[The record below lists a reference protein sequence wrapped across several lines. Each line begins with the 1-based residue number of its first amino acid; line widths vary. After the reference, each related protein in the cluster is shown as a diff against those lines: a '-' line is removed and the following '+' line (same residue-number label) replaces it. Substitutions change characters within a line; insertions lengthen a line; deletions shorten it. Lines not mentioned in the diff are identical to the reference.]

1 MFLILTIKYLSF
13 GVNFLFNFYLITKIL
28 RIKFLVFFL
37 IIIIFFFGIYDISHH
52 MNYNTRY
59 TILLI
64 VENMPINISTVKK
77 QT

>member
-28 RIKFLVFFL
+28 RKKILAFFL

-77 QT
+77 